1 MVMVVP
7 QHALFNFIT
16 LALMQLILL
25 QFANQYAEM
34 ELLWLQNNNVMM
46 VMLSVMMVV
55 PIVLKTVVMELDKN
69 LQNNVMMEIPLM
81 EMAVHQLVLQ
91 NNKHRLI
98 QLLWE

>member
-46 VMLSVMMVV
+46 V
-55 PIVLKTVVMELDKN
+55 T
-69 LQNNVMMEIPLM
+69 QLM
-81 EMAVHQLVLQ
+81 EMDA
-91 NNKHRLI
+91 I
-98 QLLWE
+98 QYVKLNQDIHA